1 MPTFLSDPSTALYVV
16 LAVAVLVTGVL
27 LAKRQRRTDLINFA
41 IPAVALLA
49 LFVIDQVYESPRE
62 TVARTLKEMESASQ
76 GRKYDELFRHVS
88 EKFQYKSL
96 DKKGLREKANLA
108 EQFFPD
114 GMAIWNIK
122 RDSDHFRQ
130 EGDTIEQEFDV
141 QPKNHPEGRYQCVA
155 VFKKEA
161 DGEWRIVTFRLY
173 PVVSGGEGRQEVS
186 PPGL

>member
-1 MPTFLSDPSTALYVV
+1 MPTFLSDPATALYVV

-27 LAKRQRRTDLINFA
+27 AARRQRRTDVINFA

-76 GRKYDELFRHVS
+76 GRKYDELFKHVS

-108 EQFFPD
+108 EGYFPE
-114 GMAIWNIK
+114 GVRIWNVNRANFKQI
-122 RDSDHFRQ
+122 DES
-130 EGDTIEQEFDV
+130 TIEQEFDV
-141 QPKNHPEGRYQCVA
+141 QPVNHPEGRYQCVG

-161 DGEWRIVTFRLY
+161 DGEWRMVTFRLY
-173 PVVSGGEGRQEVS
+173 PVVGGGEGRQEVT